1 MIRSITL
8 LIFIIISSVF
18 NIANSSEIK
27 KLPICLKTA
36 NCVSSQASIIDK
48 QHYIEPFRII
58 GNVKDVW
65 LNLKKELLNHDRMVI
80 THETNDS
87 LHAEAISL
95 IFRFTDDINLILD
108 YQKQLIHIRSASREG
123 HTDFG
128 INRKRIETLRKQL
141 QKAGMIA

>member
-58 GNVKDVW
+58 GNV
-65 LNLKKELLNHDRMVI
+65 
-80 THETNDS
+80 
-87 LHAEAISL
+87 
-95 IFRFTDDINLILD
+95 
-108 YQKQLIHIRSASREG
+108 
-123 HTDFG
+123 
-128 INRKRIETLRKQL
+128 
-141 QKAGMIA
+141 